1 MRNVLLFALGGTIAC
16 VPTKRGLVPRLTA
29 TGLISAIQVPSGI
42 SVTGIDFLQR
52 TIVFP
57 QDWTALAK
65 KIALEYDRY
74 DGFVVTLGTDT
85 LAYAAAALSLALK
98 NLGKPVVLTGAM
110 RPPHHPQTDA
120 KRNLRDALRVA
131 SEKNI
136 GGVLVVF
143 DRSVI
148 RGEAVSKVRSDS
160 VNAFESIGEKPIGF
174 VEREKIIWR
183 KKPRAARNRLRAE
196 PYFETQVA
204 NITLMPQAKPA
215 CLRYSSLKK
224 YRGILVE
231 GYGDGNVPSTL
242 VPELQKLARTRIL
255 VLASQCAYG
264 GVHHRY
270 EGGAAL
276 LKAGALSAGTM
287 TKEMALAKLMWALG
301 QAKRNSRAKEIFG
314 AVP

>member
-1 MRNVLLFALGGTIAC
+1 MRNVLLLALGGTIAC
-16 VPTKRGLVPRLTA
+16 VPTKRGLAPRLTA
-29 TGLISAIQVPSGI
+29 TDLISAIKVPSGTL
-42 SVTGIDFLQR
+42 VRGVDFLQR

-57 QDWTALAK
+57 EDWEALAR
-65 KIALEYDRY
+65 KICATYDAH

-98 NLGKPVVLTGAM
+98 NLGKPIVLTGAM

-131 SEKNI
+131 SEGSI

-143 DRSVI
+143 DRAVM
-148 RGEAVSKVRSDS
+148 RGETVSKVWSDS
-160 VNAFESIGEKPIGF
+160 VNAFESIHETPVGF
-174 VEREKIIWR
+174 VERGGITWR

-204 NITLMPQAKPA
+204 NITLMPQVKPA

-242 VPELQKLARTRIL
+242 VLELQKLARARIL

-264 GVHHRY
+264 GVYHRY

-276 LKAGALSAGTM
+276 LGAGALSAGTM

-301 QAKRNSRAKEIFG
+301 QSKRNKRVKEIFG